1 MKKSLHF
8 LLCLTFFAFGNRA
21 SAQLDRAAEDK
32 KMVAEKMGWQRGGGI
47 GLDLSGMGIAN
58 PRVGAGANRFGIGGI
73 GTFFINHRDSNSYWD
88 NNGSL
93 QLSLQRIGQTKPTD
107 GLGFQKNLDILRL
120 TSRYGRKL
128 KGGKLYLAAEGMA
141 QTLLLE
147 TYASNF
153 LKQQNAEDNV
163 VAKFFAPAL
172 LTLSPGLD
180 WRPSTKYSV
189 FLSPAS
195 VRLIFVGDDALANL
209 NIHGNDIGKNNSLQI
224 GANLVGKYTN
234 KYLKERITTTS
245 ILNLFSNYRREPQ
258 NVDVI
263 WQNNIS
269 ILIFKGLSLDLLGE
283 LNYDHD
289 ALVKKDANSDGLY
302 DIGEILPL
310 PANAKQGSIPA
321 TTGTD
326 RLGRGAQLTGA
337 FLLKYSMIF

>member
-1 MKKSLHF
+1 MKKSL
-8 LLCLTFFAFGNRA
+8 LLSFALLAFGHVA
-21 SAQLDRAAEDK
+21 FAQLDRSAEDK
-32 KMVAEKMGWQRGGGI
+32 KMAAEKMGWQRGGGI

-73 GTFFINHRDSNSYWD
+73 GTFFMNRKDSSSYWD

-128 KGGKLYLAAEGMA
+128 KGGKLYIAAEGMA

-172 LTLSPGLD
+172 LTFSPGLD
-180 WRPSTKYSV
+180 WRPNPKYSV

-209 NIHGNDIGKNNSLQI
+209 NIHGNDIGKNNSLQV

-245 ILNLFSNYRREPQ
+245 TLNLFSNYRRQPEK
-258 NVDVI
+258 VDVI
-263 WQNNIS
+263 WQNNLS

-283 LNYDHD
+283 LYYDYD
-289 ALVKKDANSDGLY
+289 VFIKKDTNDDGIY
-302 DIGEILPL
+302 DIGNILPL
-310 PANAKQGSIPA
+310 PVNAPQGTIPD
-321 TTGTD
+321 TD
-326 RLGRGAQLTGA
+326 GPDKLGRGAQLVGA